1 MEMQISNGAGDAES
15 QSPQSLY
22 WLSPGVDVPVLED
35 EAEDP
40 RTYETIYGFMVDVG
54 AGEAVFSPQ
63 GEFKFMDQSPIWRM
77 DVASDLLASIIQV
90 YEHAAV
96 EYLRELQSQKKA
108 DDASMDASVDRYK
121 ELLKEAGLPFSDSL
135 ERKIRSDQRYIED
148 ALKGALRNDNT

>member
-1 MEMQISNGAGDAES
+1 MEMQNSNGAGDAES
-15 QSPQSLY
+15 QSLY

-63 GEFKFMDQSPIWRM
+63 AEFMDQSPIWRM

-96 EYLRELQSQKKA
+96 EYLRELQSLKKA
-108 DDASMDASVDRYK
+108 DDASMDARVDRYK

-148 ALKGALRNDNT
+148 ALEGALSNDNT

>member
-15 QSPQSLY
+15 QSLY

-63 GEFKFMDQSPIWRM
+63 GEFMDQSPIWRM

-96 EYLRELQSQKKA
+96 EYLRELQSLKKA
-108 DDASMDASVDRYK
+108 DDASMDARVDRYK

-148 ALKGALRNDNT
+148 ALEGALRNDNT

>member
-1 MEMQISNGAGDAES
+1 M
-15 QSPQSLY
+15 
-22 WLSPGVDVPVLED
+22 
-35 EAEDP
+35 
-40 RTYETIYGFMVDVG
+40 
-54 AGEAVFSPQ
+54 
-63 GEFKFMDQSPIWRM
+63 
-77 DVASDLLASIIQV
+77 ASDLLASIIQV

-148 ALKGALRNDNT
+148 ALEGALRNDNT